1 MSEFYAKIE
10 EEVLHIAIPLSYKES
25 EKMILVASSG
35 GWKKPSE
42 PITIEGEELT
52 FNIMAGYYKPRA
64 PKLKSSATPKLP
76 SNVVFAYSSK

>member
-1 MSEFYAKIE
+1 MSEFYAKVE
-10 EEVLHIAIPLSYKES
+10 GEVLHIAIPMSAKES

-35 GWKKPSE
+35 GWRKPEE
-42 PITIEGEELT
+42 PVEFNGEELT

-64 PKLKSSATPKLP
+64 PKIKSSAPKLP